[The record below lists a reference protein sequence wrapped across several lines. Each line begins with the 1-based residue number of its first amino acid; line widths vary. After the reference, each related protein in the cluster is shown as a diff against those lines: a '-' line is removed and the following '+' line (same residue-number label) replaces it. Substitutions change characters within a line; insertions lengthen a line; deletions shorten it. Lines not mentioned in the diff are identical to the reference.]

1 MRMLLFWFTV
11 LGPKAKLVFIA
22 ACGVLV
28 YAVCR

>member
-1 MRMLLFWFTV
+1 MFLFWFTI